1 MPKLTQ
7 KIVDRATGPA
17 TGQRFLRDAR
27 VAGLALRVTSGG
39 AKAWMWEGR
48 VRGRVRRITLGPHP
62 ALSLPVARDQALAVA
77 AAVAHGEDRAAAR
90 ARERGEFTFGGLAEL
105 YFERHARPRKRSAG
119 QDERMLRDVLG
130 RPGKEPALIPATW
143 RHRRL
148 SDLTREHVA
157 ELHARVGRD
166 SGHRGGRAFLDK
178 ESAGVKWMNCS
189 IATAIMPTQRSRDHE
204 TLS

>member
-7 KIVDRATGPA
+7 QFVDRATAPA
-17 TGQRFLRDAR
+17 TGQRFFRDAR
-27 VAGLALRVTSGG
+27 VQGLALRVTGG
-39 AKAWMWEGR
+39 GVKAWVWEGR

-62 ALSLPVARDQALAVA
+62 ALSLAVARDQALAVA
-77 AAVAHGEDRAAAR
+77 AAVTRGEDPAAAR
-90 ARERGEFTFGGLAEL
+90 ARERGELTFGGLAEL
-105 YFERHARPRKRSAG
+105 YFERHARPRKRSAS

-148 SDLTREHVA
+148 SDLTREDVA

-166 SGHRGGRAFLDK
+166 SGHYAITGA
-178 ESAGVKWMNCS
+178 ESPAPHDVQPCS
-189 IATAIMPTQRSRDHE
+189 HLGALLRR
-204 TLS
+204 